1 MSHFDQSSVNEPAP
15 AAGSEGA
22 KRMLE
27 RRRSPRYPA
36 AWPVRLWLT
45 EQRFLFGR
53 AVDVSLHGMCLV
65 WSSLAP
71 ADTVDLG
78 ETYRVDVK
86 PDPRTNVRCVAV
98 IRHRRGEAIGVETL
112 QELPVDRLS
121 GHASS
126 TSA

>member
-1 MSHFDQSSVNEPAP
+1 MV
-15 AAGSEGA
+15 
-22 KRMLE
+22 E
-27 RRRSPRYPA
+27 RRHSPRYPA

-78 ETYRVDVK
+78 ETYRVEVK

>member
-1 MSHFDQSSVNEPAP
+1 MPPFDHSSTNGVPAP
-15 AAGSEGA
+15 GPEGA
-22 KRMLE
+22 KRIAE

-53 AVDVSLHGMCLV
+53 AVDVSAHGMCLV

-86 PDPRTNVRCVAV
+86 PDPRANVRCVAV
-98 IRHRRGEAIGVETL
+98 VRHRRGDTIGVETL
-112 QELPVDRLS
+112 QELPVERLS

-126 TSA
+126 TTA

>member
-1 MSHFDQSSVNEPAP
+1 MSRSSYQMAEQ
-15 AAGSEGA
+15 
-22 KRMLE
+22 
-27 RRRSPRYPA
+27 RREPRYACSVPA
-36 AWPVRLWLT
+36 RLWVT
-45 EQRFLFGR
+45 EELNLFGR

-86 PDPRTNVRCVAV
+86 PDPRANVRCVAV
-98 IRHRRGEAIGVETL
+98 VRHRRGDTIGVETL
-112 QELPVDRLS
+112 QELPVERLS

-126 TSA
+126 TTG